1 MNHMKIIYSL
11 LFILLCSPIHAED
24 VFTTED
30 IYSIKDIT
38 LSDVSEDGNGIVF
51 ITSQAENK
59 YDGFKNTLYFLDTH
73 KGKKVKLLE
82 SYGSKGMNFSSIKF
96 SSNSKSIFFL
106 SSGMKTSG
114 KESNQIWSLSLSNR
128 VKRKVT
134 NFDGDISDYDV
145 SDDGK
150 TIAFIG
156 QRSSDKKADTK
167 TPSPIVIDRYQ
178 FKRDYEGFLGPNRDH
193 LFIFDTQSRKVE
205 QITSGQKDH
214 LYPSISPNGESIAYM
229 TKEGDFDRHN
239 NWEIFIKNI
248 KGEESHR
255 KLLSN
260 NGEDISISYPSR
272 PEWSPDGEKI
282 AYLHG
287 GDHSMLWYA
296 LQEVSIIDVET
307 GDIDFITQGFD
318 RNTSLP
324 QWSGDGQNI
333 FFILEDNMK
342 SQLMKYSFLD
352 NTTKKITPD
361 NMYLSGYA
369 QSYHVT
375 DDEII
380 FQSSTSEIPS
390 EIYHL
395 KEDQINPITSVN
407 EQFIKNKLIGS
418 TELISFKSFDGLTI
432 NGMMIKPP
440 NFDSKKKYPLMI
452 RIHGGPVSQ
461 YGRYFDFD
469 WQLFASNNYVVIVTN
484 PRGSSGRGFEFQKSI
499 FAEWGIEDSK
509 DISAALD
516 FALDLGYIDENKLG
530 IGGWSYGGMLT
541 NYVIA
546 KDNRFHAATSGAGI
560 SNILSGFGHDH
571 YIREYII
578 ELGTPWDNLDAWLNV
593 SHPFL
598 SADEIVTPTLFLVG
612 EKDWNVPLIGS
623 EQMYQALK
631 HLEIPTQLVIYPNEH
646 HGLSK
651 PSYIKDRLDRYLDWH
666 GKYPEK

>member
-1 MNHMKIIYSL
+1 
-11 LFILLCSPIHAED
+11 
-24 VFTTED
+24 
-30 IYSIKDIT
+30 
-38 LSDVSEDGNGIVF
+38 
-51 ITSQAENK
+51 
-59 YDGFKNTLYFLDTH
+59 
-73 KGKKVKLLE
+73 
-82 SYGSKGMNFSSIKF
+82 
-96 SSNSKSIFFL
+96 
-106 SSGMKTSG
+106 
-114 KESNQIWSLSLSNR
+114 
-128 VKRKVT
+128 
-134 NFDGDISDYDV
+134 
-145 SDDGK
+145 
-150 TIAFIG
+150 
-156 QRSSDKKADTK
+156 
-167 TPSPIVIDRYQ
+167 
-178 FKRDYEGFLGPNRDH
+178 
-193 LFIFDTQSRKVE
+193 
-205 QITSGQKDH
+205 
-214 LYPSISPNGESIAYM
+214 
-229 TKEGDFDRHN
+229 
-239 NWEIFIKNI
+239 
-248 KGEESHR
+248 
-255 KLLSN
+255 
-260 NGEDISISYPSR
+260 
-272 PEWSPDGEKI
+272 
-282 AYLHG
+282 
-287 GDHSMLWYA
+287 
-296 LQEVSIIDVET
+296 
-307 GDIDFITQGFD
+307 
-318 RNTSLP
+318 
-324 QWSGDGQNI
+324 
-333 FFILEDNMK
+333 
-342 SQLMKYSFLD
+342 
-352 NTTKKITPD
+352 
-361 NMYLSGYA
+361 
-369 QSYHVT
+369 
-375 DDEII
+375 
-380 FQSSTSEIPS
+380 
-390 EIYHL
+390 
-395 KEDQINPITSVN
+395 
-407 EQFIKNKLIGS
+407 
-418 TELISFKSFDGLTI
+418 
-432 NGMMIKPP
+432 MMIKPP

-631 HLEIPTQLVIYPNEH
+631 HLEIPTQLIIYPNEH

>member
-1 MNHMKIIYSL
+1 MKIIYSL

-214 LYPSISPNGESIAYM
+214 LYPSISPNGENIAYM

-260 NGEDISISYPSR
+260 NGEDISTSYPSR

-418 TELISFKSFDGLTI
+418 TELISFQSFDGLTI

-631 HLEIPTQLVIYPNEH
+631 HLEIPTQLIIYPNEH